1 MYKSLRKSSVI
12 KKCHDFQFSQVR
24 RVKLMAFSC
33 QNNFIN
39 LLYWV
44 SLIIWSGQE
53 YTFYSVSQS
62 LAKPPKV
69 IYIISWHPRILST
82 KQSHNVSPL
91 ESYWANTN
99 YTLIQQFSAYEANWS
114 GGGGGL
120 DLSEIKTSNPP
131 PPPKKEEKCLPI
143 LLECYLFFADLNKMI
158 DSFIKYDYVY
168 LCEKK
173 WGGGGLRGD

>member
-1 MYKSLRKSSVI
+1 
-12 KKCHDFQFSQVR
+12 
-24 RVKLMAFSC
+24 MAFSC

-69 IYIISWHPRILST
+69 IYIISWHPRILILST

-114 GGGGGL
+114 GGGGARL
-120 DLSEIKTSNPP
+120 IRNQDKHPP
-131 PPPKKEEKCLPI
+131 PTPQKRGKI
-143 LLECYLFFADLNKMI
+143 MFANSFRMLLIFCGFK
-158 DSFIKYDYVY
+158 
-168 LCEKK
+168 
-173 WGGGGLRGD
+173 